1 MIFAVMAFCRM
12 RVNNAPRAMPNINIP
27 SNSRTSDL
35 VPMTIMYSSE
45 TAVHSRCWQS
55 CFEIRTESTP
65 QDHAIFIRA
74 VFLMPCR
81 ALTAQE
87 YALLDCGLALRALS
101 AKQF

>member
-45 TAVHSRCWQS
+45 TAVHARCWQS
-55 CFEIRTESTP
+55 CFEIRTEATLY
-65 QDHAIFIRA
+65 DHAIFIRA
-74 VFLMPCR
+74 VFLLPCR
-81 ALTAQE
+81 ELTAQE
-87 YALLDCGLALRALS
+87 CAMRYCGCPVGA
-101 AKQF
+101 